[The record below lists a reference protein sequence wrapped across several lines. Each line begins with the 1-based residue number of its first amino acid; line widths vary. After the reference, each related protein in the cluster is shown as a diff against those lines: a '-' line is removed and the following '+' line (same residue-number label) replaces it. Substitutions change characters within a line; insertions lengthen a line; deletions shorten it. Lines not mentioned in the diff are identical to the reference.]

1 MGRSASRRGL
11 NAWTTLLYIFIF
23 AAIIMLGVNL
33 VFGHLLPGGART
45 PIDMFWLGRA
55 WDGWLVIFILAAVP
69 TLLGFG
75 LYNVS
80 LHYLPAS
87 VANLVLTVEPVIT
100 AVIAYLLFG
109 EMLAGVQILGSGL
122 ILCGVFLIRYRQE

>member
-1 MGRSASRRGL
+1 
-11 NAWTTLLYIFIF
+11 
-23 AAIIMLGVNL
+23 ML
-33 VFGHLLPGGART
+33 
-45 PIDMFWLGRA
+45 
-55 WDGWLVIFILAAVP
+55 FILAAVP

-80 LHYLPAS
+80 LQYLPAS

-100 AVIAYLLFG
+100 AIIAYLLFG
-109 EMLAGVQILGSGL
+109 EMLACVQILGSGL